1 VAQVLQHSLIHHTG
15 LVIWCC
21 EQRSRPFARLG
32 ASPTKARG
40 AMAPPAPRDAHLHK
54 VLASW
59 GKGMQEKVAASRVLV
74 VGAGGI
80 GCELLKV
87 LRHLLLHST

>member
-1 VAQVLQHSLIHHTG
+1 
-15 LVIWCC
+15 
-21 EQRSRPFARLG
+21 
-32 ASPTKARG
+32 
-40 AMAPPAPRDAHLHK
+40 MAPPAPRDAHLHK